1 MVTTLRPNFI
11 DSPYFVMEQNNWH
24 LKDGAPE
31 DVVKEFNEYNNE
43 YNKVMPHKTKK
54 NK

>member
-1 MVTTLRPNFI
+1 MGRVFFDYGNI
-11 DSPYFVMEQNNWH
+11 
-24 LKDGAPE
+24 KPE

-54 NK
+54 TK